1 MSSRGD
7 IDEAELAE
15 NLSRGFL
22 FPPKLLHATWVPVP
36 TGNGTGNEP
45 VSAPAPIIFVENF
58 TVYFIPDVGAKAK
71 KVYPISQVDQVV
83 PEVVINGI
91 PDWIYEGNVCLC
103 HTKCLNR
110 VKCSEL

>member
-36 TGNGTGNEP
+36 AGNETDP
-45 VSAPAPIIFVENF
+45 ASASAPAPIVFVENF
-58 TVYFIPDVGAKAK
+58 TVYFIPDVGEKSK

-91 PDWIYEGNVCLC
+91 PDWIYEGIV
-103 HTKCLNR
+103 
-110 VKCSEL
+110 